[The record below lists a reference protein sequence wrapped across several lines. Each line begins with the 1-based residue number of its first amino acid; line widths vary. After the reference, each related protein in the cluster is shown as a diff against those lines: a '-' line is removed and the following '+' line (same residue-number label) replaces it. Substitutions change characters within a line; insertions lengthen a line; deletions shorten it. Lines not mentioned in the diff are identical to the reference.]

1 MKGVILG
8 IAPEAQLVD
17 ISHQIPPQDV
27 LAAAFVLR
35 HAAREFPPGT
45 VHLAVVDPGVGT
57 RRRHLALQS
66 SGHLWVGPDNGL
78 FSFVLDCAD
87 GRVHEIARPDLARPN
102 PSSTF
107 HGRDLFA
114 PLAAHLCRGLDLA
127 DIGPPVADPVRLA
140 ESAPCKSATAS
151 PVHIIYID
159 GFGNLVSNIE
169 AADIAPWGAALRIR
183 VGDYV
188 ITELCRTYEDV
199 ESGAP
204 LALIGSAGLLE
215 VRSTA
220 AMPPANWGCNTA
232 LLLSSKSFEKEE
244 RCLVLHSSSAFL
256 EFAASLAQ
264 SLTDEVVARFASAFG
279 TTLTPGDTVVLARD
293 TRPSGVAFAQAAA
306 AALCQTGLPR
316 RRCGYVF
323 HARSQADDL

>member
-1 MKGVILG
+1 MQNKFMRRAAPIVTLTTDFGDGDYYVGAMKGVILG

-57 RRRHLALQS
+57 RRRPLALQS
-66 SGHLWVGPDNGL
+66 GGHLWVGPDNGL
-78 FSFVLDCAD
+78 FSFVLDRAD
-87 GRVHEIARPDLARPN
+87 GRVHEIARADLGRPN

-127 DIGPPVADPVRLA
+127 DVGPPVADPVRLA
-140 ESAPCKSATAS
+140 ESAPCKSTDRIAGHI
-151 PVHIIYID
+151 VHID
-159 GFGNLVSNIE
+159 GFGSLVSNIA
-169 AADIAPWGAALRIR
+169 AADIAPWGSALRFR
-183 VGDYV
+183 LGDCV

-215 VRSTA
+215 IAVNRGHA
-220 AMPPANWGCNTA
+220 ARQLGVQRRAT
-232 LLLSSKSFEKEE
+232 LVVEK
-244 RCLVLHSSSAFL
+244 L
-256 EFAASLAQ
+256 
-264 SLTDEVVARFASAFG
+264 
-279 TTLTPGDTVVLARD
+279 
-293 TRPSGVAFAQAAA
+293 
-306 AALCQTGLPR
+306 
-316 RRCGYVF
+316 
-323 HARSQADDL
+323 

>member
-1 MKGVILG
+1 MQNKFMRRAAPIVTLTTDFGEGDYYVGAMKGVILG
-8 IAPEAQLVD
+8 IAPETQFVD

-45 VHLAVVDPGVGT
+45 VHLAVVDPGVGS
-57 RRRHLALQS
+57 RRRPLALQS

-78 FSFVLDCAD
+78 FSLVLDRAD
-87 GRVHEIARPDLARPN
+87 SRVHEIARPDLGRPN

-127 DIGPPVADPVRLA
+127 DVGPPVADPVRLA
-140 ESAPCKSATAS
+140 ESAPCKSADRIAG
-151 PVHIIYID
+151 HIIYID

-169 AADIAPWGAALRIR
+169 TADIAPWGSALHIR
-183 VGDYV
+183 LGDYV
-188 ITELCRTYEDV
+188 LTELCRTYEDV

-215 VRSTA
+215 IAVNCGNA
-220 AMPPANWGCNTA
+220 ACQLGVQRRAT
-232 LLLSSKSFEKEE
+232 LIVEK
-244 RCLVLHSSSAFL
+244 F
-256 EFAASLAQ
+256 
-264 SLTDEVVARFASAFG
+264 
-279 TTLTPGDTVVLARD
+279 
-293 TRPSGVAFAQAAA
+293 
-306 AALCQTGLPR
+306 
-316 RRCGYVF
+316 
-323 HARSQADDL
+323 